1 METVSLF
8 LHLFVFL
15 LLLGHGE
22 LTLANSSIGD
32 GIICFELRKGLSLV
46 LLKGNQLCTRVLL
59 RILCAL
65 QTKEDRNWMS
75 VLNLEDC
82 GLT

>member
-1 METVSLF
+1 METISLF

-15 LLLGHGE
+15 LLFGHGE
-22 LTLANSSIGD
+22 LALADGSIGD
-32 GIICFELRKGLSLV
+32 GIICFELREGLSLV

-65 QTKEDRNWMS
+65 QTKEDRNWVS
-75 VLNLEDC
+75 VLN
-82 GLT
+82 